1 MSEIGGDH
9 VWPRPAALEA
19 DALGHGVEGVA
30 DGVGAVEQPLL
41 HQLQLLD
48 TGLQKTKVQRGLE
61 LFVFPSLSPVPS
73 LAGWTW

>member
-1 MSEIGGDH
+1 MSKIGGDH

-48 TGLQKTKVQRGLE
+48 TGLQKQRFKMVLKP
-61 LFVFPSLSPVPS
+61 FVLP
-73 LAGWTW
+73 